1 MPRLG
6 AEAREE
12 RRPRSLEAAR
22 RCAATKGYRSFT
34 IDDVCAEAGGLSKGA
49 FYTYFASKQ
58 ELLLALLEDDA
69 AATETLIESLSCQ
82 AIPELER
89 TRRFLRDTFKRGEDP
104 SEVQRMADLWSE
116 MVAGDTVR
124 RQLAEAVAQRRKL
137 LAGWIEAGVESGET
151 VDLPAN
157 AFAAILIALG
167 DGLMLHRALDPSAF
181 RWANIRRAVDTMF
194 ERLRTGPEL

>member
-12 RRPRSLEAAR
+12 RRSRFVEAAR

-49 FYTYFASKQ
+49 FYTYFPSKQ
-58 ELLLALLEDDA
+58 DLLLALLEDDA
-69 AATETLIESLSCQ
+69 AATEALIGSLSRQ
-82 AIPELER
+82 AIPELDR
-89 TRRFLRDTFKRGEDP
+89 AHRFLRDTFQRGEDP

-116 MVAGDTVR
+116 MVADDTVR

-137 LAGWIEAGVESGET
+137 LAGWINAGVQSGEI

-181 RWANIRRAVDTMF
+181 RWANIRRAVDTIF
-194 ERLRTGPEL
+194 EGLRTSPEQ

>member
-12 RRPRSLEAAR
+12 RRSRFLEAAR

-58 ELLLALLEDDA
+58 DLLLALLEDDA
-69 AATETLIESLSCQ
+69 VATETLIESLSSQ

-89 TRRFLRDTFKRGEDP
+89 THRFLRDTFKRGEDP
-104 SEVQRMADLWSE
+104 SEVQRMADVWSE
-116 MVAGDTVR
+116 MVADETVR

-137 LAGWIEAGVESGET
+137 LAGWIEAGVQSGEI

-181 RWANIRRAVDTMF
+181 RWANIRRAVDTIF
-194 ERLRTGPEL
+194 EGLRTSPEQ

>member
-12 RRPRSLEAAR
+12 RRSRFLEAAR

-58 ELLLALLEDDA
+58 DLLLALLEDDA
-69 AATETLIESLSCQ
+69 VATETLIESLSSQ

-89 TRRFLRDTFKRGEDP
+89 THRFLRDTFKRGEDP
-104 SEVQRMADLWSE
+104 SEVQRMADVWSE
-116 MVAGDTVR
+116 MVADETVR

-137 LAGWIEAGVESGET
+137 LAGWIEAGVQSGEI

-157 AFAAILIALG
+157 AFAAILMALG

-181 RWANIRRAVDTMF
+181 RWANIRRAVDTIF
-194 ERLRTGPEL
+194 EGLRTSPEQ

>member
-12 RRPRSLEAAR
+12 RRSRFLEAAR

-69 AATETLIESLSCQ
+69 AATESLIESLSGQ

-116 MVAGDTVR
+116 MVADDTVR
-124 RQLAEAVAQRRKL
+124 SQLAEAVAQRRKL

-181 RWANIRRAVDTMF
+181 RWANIRRAVDTIF
-194 ERLRTGPEL
+194 ERLRTTPEM